1 MAVRADEVQEG
12 AFFVTAD
19 QELRKV
25 FRLVTDEHGRTHV
38 WYQCKSAIV
47 ANRPFL
53 FGHSRTDAPSL
64 EDFAAQCDHRLS
76 RASLREFRERGILL
90 EFE

>member
-1 MAVRADEVQEG
+1 MVVRADEVREG
-12 AFFVTAD
+12 EFFVTAS

-25 FRLVTDEHGRTHV
+25 VRLVTDDQGRTHV
-38 WYQCKSAIV
+38 WYQCKSATV

-53 FGHSRTDAPSL
+53 FGHSRNDAPLL
-64 EDFAAQCDHRLS
+64 EDFIAQCNHRLS
-76 RASLREFRERGILL
+76 RAAISELGERGILL